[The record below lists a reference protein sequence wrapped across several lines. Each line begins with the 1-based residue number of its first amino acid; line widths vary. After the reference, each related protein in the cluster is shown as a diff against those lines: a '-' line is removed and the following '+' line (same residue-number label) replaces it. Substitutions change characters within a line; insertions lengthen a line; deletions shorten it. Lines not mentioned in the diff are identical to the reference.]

1 MSSIQAGLGVHG
13 YGHRYHPGE
22 GGLGRVEAAHLIL
35 EVFRRVGIPWDRQIK
50 PLRGWEGSR
59 G

>member
-1 MSSIQAGLGVHG
+1 VSGFGGVHG
-13 YGHRYHPGE
+13 YKHRYHPLEVGAGIE
-22 GGLGRVEAAHLIL
+22 RVEAAHLIL
-35 EVFRRVGIPWDRQIK
+35 EVFRKAQVPWDRKIN

>member
-1 MSSIQAGLGVHG
+1 M
-13 YGHRYHPGE
+13 
-22 GGLGRVEAAHLIL
+22 GRVETAPLIL
-35 EVFRRVGIPWDRQIK
+35 EVFRRVGIPWDRKIN